1 MQAQVPEAKFIAED
15 LGDLTPSAIEFIQ
28 NSGLPGMR
36 VLTDAFNDLS
46 GGSSFLPHRC
56 VPGAVIYTGTH
67 DTPTFVEWLFSIA
80 NEDQRHYA
88 MDYLRLRDDEG
99 YGWGVICGAW
109 SSVCELAM
117 APFQDVLGLGGDA
130 RMNLPGSMGGQNW
143 SWRVRREAFNQ
154 NVADHL
160 RHITWLY
167 GRLR

>member
-1 MQAQVPEAKFIAED
+1 M
-15 LGDLTPSAIEFIQ
+15 
-28 NSGLPGMR
+28 
-36 VLTDAFNDLS
+36 
-46 GGSSFLPHRC
+46 
-56 VPGAVIYTGTH
+56 IYTGTH

-99 YGWGVICGAW
+99 YAW